1 MFGEA
6 DRSNA
11 MAKIT
16 GTTFKVLVIAGWAF
30 WGWCAGIGFITI
42 MEGAL
47 CK

>member
-6 DRSNA
+6 DRSRY
-11 MAKIT
+11 MKKLT
-16 GTTFKVLVIAGWAF
+16 GNSLKVLVIVGWAF